1 MTTTN
6 PDTTAA
12 RISAVDFTNI
22 KGCTARHELAEL
34 VAIVAPNGMGKT
46 AISDALQLALTGSH
60 ADFGKQ
66 GKALMALASG
76 PAMDVAATLT
86 DGRKIARSWR
96 MDAKGSVKATA
107 DEPEGWPSAD
117 VAMTFNP
124 RTFVAL
130 NDRERVATLLRL
142 AGQTTPTTASVE
154 ALRDTL
160 EEKASGP
167 KRVTLSDLDPFGPK
181 MADAGA
187 FVEAAEAELVE
198 ARKAHKRDIAR
209 LEAAVKGLE
218 DASRGATAP
227 VKIEPETVESVAAE
241 VQKLGAE
248 HARLAERHRAAVRL
262 RQRVAEIGDAPEW
275 TAEDDA
281 LIVRLGEEVARLAKA
296 EADEAADK
304 EALRRALA
312 DGPEP
317 EEVAEANERLAMEV
331 PGHPA
336 MEVAEITAAIAEAKD
351 ELATA
356 RVRITDLEAE
366 VAKLNGQLGMEC
378 CPSCGAAGDD
388 LKARLAETL
397 QPYLET
403 ATIRLGNNRQR
414 EHDATKRIAE
424 LQAMLQDWREHDD
437 ALKAITEAREVL
449 ARDERVET
457 EAKALRAR
465 IDARAEEL
473 IDPATGTRP
482 NRADMLAEFTALQ
495 QRSNQAKALKDLGE
509 IPSTEDVEA
518 LANSAS
524 EVETRLAGKQAEL
537 SNLKQSL
544 RVWQEFGAQ
553 ETHIQRMR
561 EELEEARTKLA
572 TAEELITATRAAGAD
587 LAAAIAGPIGEG
599 LRFFTEGVLPGT
611 VKVDAAL
618 GIYLETVERGLRPFD
633 AFSGSEKAVVGFA
646 LAATLAAHTPLKIAL
661 LDEASTM
668 DRARKNAF
676 LARVAEAVGSGR
688 LAQAVVIDHDAT
700 AYAAPWQTI
709 AL

>member
-1 MTTTN
+1 MTTNNTAA
-6 PDTTAA
+6 PAA
-12 RISAVDFTNI
+12 RISVVDFTNI
-22 KGCTARHELAEL
+22 KGCTARHELPEL

-117 VAMTFNP
+117 VSMTFNP

-154 ALRDTL
+154 ALRDIL
-160 EEKASGP
+160 EEKATGA

-181 MADAGA
+181 MADAGT
-187 FVEAAEAELVE
+187 FVEAAESELVE
-198 ARKAHKRDIAR
+198 ARKAHKRDITR

-218 DASRGATAP
+218 DAARGSTAP
-227 VKIEPETVESVAAE
+227 TKVEAAEVEAIAAE
-241 VQKLGAE
+241 VQKLASE
-248 HARLAERHRAAVRL
+248 HARLSERHRAAARL
-262 RQRVAEIGDAPEW
+262 RQRVAEIGTAPEW
-275 TAEDDA
+275 TEDDDAA
-281 LIVRLGEEVARLAKA
+281 LVRVTEDLRKLTEA
-296 EADEAADK
+296 EQAEQADRM
-304 EALRRALA
+304 ALRNVLA
-312 DGPEP
+312 QGPEP
-317 EEVAEANERLAMEV
+317 EEVAEANERLATALPDKPEME
-331 PGHPA
+331 P
-336 MEVAEITAAIAEAKD
+336 AAIAAGIREAED

-378 CPSCGAAGDD
+378 CPTCGAAGDD

-403 ATIRLGNNRQR
+403 AVIRLGNNRQR
-414 EHDATKRIAE
+414 EIDATKRIAE
-424 LQAMLQDWREHDD
+424 LKTIGQGWHDYD
-437 ALKAITEAREVL
+437 AAVKACEEAREIL
-449 ARDERVET
+449 DRDERVERDAA
-457 EAKALRAR
+457 EIRAR
-465 IDARAEEL
+465 IDARAAEFV
-473 IDPATGTRP
+473 DPATNSRP
-482 NRADMLAEFTALQ
+482 NRQELESQHADLQ
-495 QRSNQAKALKDLGE
+495 RRSSNARALKELG
-509 IPSTEDVEA
+509 DVPTADEVDA
-518 LANSAS
+518 LM
-524 EVETRLAGKQAEL
+524 RLVGENEHARGAKEAEL
-537 SNLKQSL
+537 RTLKEGL

-553 ETHIQRMR
+553 ETHITRMR
-561 EELEEARTKLA
+561 EELEDARRKLE
-572 TAEELITATRAAGAD
+572 TTEELITATRAAGAD

-599 LRFFTEGVLPGT
+599 LRFFTDGVLPGA

-618 GIYLETVERGLRPFD
+618 GIFLETAERGLRPFD

-668 DRARKNAF
+668 DRARKTAF
-676 LARVAEAVGSGR
+676 LQRVAEAVETGR
-688 LAQAVVIDHDAT
+688 LAQAVVIDHDVA

-709 AL
+709 SL